1 MSDKAKI
8 ILSVVLG
15 IIGTILVFCL
25 IVCIACSV
33 NGLTF
38 GEQICNWFSA
48 NKEAVDTGK
57 EIADA
62 VSNIPK
68 A

>member
-8 ILSVVLG
+8 TLSVVLG
-15 IIGTILVFCL
+15 IIGAILVFCL

>member
-15 IIGTILVFCL
+15 IIGAILVFCL
-25 IVCIACSV
+25 IVCIGCAV

>member
-15 IIGTILVFCL
+15 IIGAILIFCL
-25 IVCIACSV
+25 IVCIACSI

-57 EIADA
+57 EISDA

>member
-8 ILSVVLG
+8 TLSVVLG
-15 IIGTILVFCL
+15 IIGAILVFCL
-25 IVCIACSV
+25 IVCIACSI

-62 VSNIPK
+62 VSNIAK

>member
-15 IIGTILVFCL
+15 IIGVIIVFCL
-25 IVCIACSV
+25 IVCIACSI

>member
-1 MSDKAKI
+1 M
-8 ILSVVLG
+8 LG
-15 IIGTILVFCL
+15 IIGAILVFCL
-25 IVCIACSV
+25 VVCIGCAV

-38 GEQICNWFSA
+38 GEQICSWFSSS
-48 NKEAVDTGK
+48 KPAVDTGK

-62 VSNIPK
+62 VSNMPK

>member
-15 IIGTILVFCL
+15 IIGAILVFCL

-48 NKEAVDTGK
+48 NKETVDTGK

>member
-8 ILSVVLG
+8 TLSVVLG
-15 IIGTILVFCL
+15 IIGAILVFCL
-25 IVCIACSV
+25 IVCIACSI
-33 NGLTF
+33 NGLAF

>member
-15 IIGTILVFCL
+15 IIGAILVFCL
-25 IVCIACSV
+25 IVCIACSI

-62 VSNIPK
+62 VSNIAK

>member
-8 ILSVVLG
+8 TLSVVLG
-15 IIGTILVFCL
+15 IIGAILVFCL
-25 IVCIACSV
+25 IVCIACSI

-57 EIADA
+57 EIADS

>member
-8 ILSVVLG
+8 TLSVVLG
-15 IIGTILVFCL
+15 IIGAILIFCL
-25 IVCIACSV
+25 IVCIACSI

>member
-15 IIGTILVFCL
+15 IIGAILVFCL
-25 IVCIACSV
+25 IVCIACSI

-48 NKEAVDTGK
+48 NKEAVDTSK

>member
-1 MSDKAKI
+1 MSDKAKFT
-8 ILSVVLG
+8 LSVVLG
-15 IIGTILVFCL
+15 IIGAILVFCL
-25 IVCIACSV
+25 IVCIACSI

>member
-15 IIGTILVFCL
+15 IIGAILVFCL
-25 IVCIACSV
+25 IVCIACSI

-57 EIADA
+57 EIADV

>member
-8 ILSVVLG
+8 TLSVVLG
-15 IIGTILVFCL
+15 IIGAILVFCL
-25 IVCIACSV
+25 IVCIACSI

-57 EIADA
+57 EIADV

>member
-8 ILSVVLG
+8 TLSVVLG
-15 IIGTILVFCL
+15 IIGEILVFCL
-25 IVCIACSV
+25 IVCIACSI

>member
-8 ILSVVLG
+8 TLSVVLG
-15 IIGTILVFCL
+15 IIGAILVFCL
-25 IVCIACSV
+25 VVCIACSV

-38 GEQICNWFSA
+38 GEQICDWFSA
-48 NKEAVDTGK
+48 NKTAVDTGK

>member
-8 ILSVVLG
+8 TLSVVLG
-15 IIGTILVFCL
+15 IIGAILVFCL
-25 IVCIACSV
+25 IVCIACSI

-62 VSNIPK
+62 ISNIPK

>member
-1 MSDKAKI
+1 MSNKAKI

-15 IIGTILVFCL
+15 IIGAILVFCL
-25 IVCIACSV
+25 IVCIGCAV

-38 GEQICNWFSA
+38 GEQICSWFSSSKPA
-48 NKEAVDTGK
+48 IDTGK
-57 EIADA
+57 EIAEA
-62 VSNIPK
+62 VSNTPM

>member
-8 ILSVVLG
+8 TLSVVLG
-15 IIGTILVFCL
+15 IIGAILVFCL
-25 IVCIACSV
+25 IVCIACSI

-38 GEQICNWFSA
+38 GKQICNWFSA

>member
-15 IIGTILVFCL
+15 IIVAILVFCL
-25 IVCIACSV
+25 IVCIACSI

>member
-8 ILSVVLG
+8 TLSVVLG
-15 IIGTILVFCL
+15 IIGAILVFCL
-25 IVCIACSV
+25 VVCIACSI

>member
-8 ILSVVLG
+8 TLSVVLG
-15 IIGTILVFCL
+15 IIGAILVFCL
-25 IVCIACSV
+25 IVCIACSI

-57 EIADA
+57 EIADT

>member
-8 ILSVVLG
+8 TLSVVLG
-15 IIGTILVFCL
+15 IIGAILVFCL
-25 IVCIACSV
+25 IVCIACSI

-62 VSNIPK
+62 VSNMPK

>member
-15 IIGTILVFCL
+15 IIGAIIVFCL
-25 IVCIACSV
+25 IVCIACSI

>member
-15 IIGTILVFCL
+15 IIGAILVFCL
-25 IVCIACSV
+25 IVCIACSI

-57 EIADA
+57 EIADS

>member
-8 ILSVVLG
+8 TLSVVLG
-15 IIGTILVFCL
+15 IIGAILVFCL
-25 IVCIACSV
+25 IVCIACSI

-48 NKEAVDTGK
+48 NKEAVDTGN

-62 VSNIPK
+62 VSTIQK

>member
-8 ILSVVLG
+8 TLSVVLG
-15 IIGTILVFCL
+15 IIGAILVFCL
-25 IVCIACSV
+25 IVCIACSI

-62 VSNIPK
+62 ASNIPK

>member
-8 ILSVVLG
+8 TLSVVLG
-15 IIGTILVFCL
+15 IIGAILVFCL
-25 IVCIACSV
+25 IVCIACSI

>member
-8 ILSVVLG
+8 TLSVVLG
-15 IIGTILVFCL
+15 IIGAILVFCL
-25 IVCIACSV
+25 IVCIACSI

-38 GEQICNWFSA
+38 GEQICNWFST

>member
-8 ILSVVLG
+8 TLSVVLG
-15 IIGTILVFCL
+15 IIGAILVFCL

-48 NKEAVDTGK
+48 NKEAIDTGK